1 MKEVKIVRATRGN
14 EEAAAT
20 EIAGFYNEMAEK
32 GARTSRAIIT
42 AAGDDVVYTVFADTW
57 VGKDDADEDISG
69 DGSDNEVDGNDD
81 DGLEDADDD
90 DYDV

>member
-57 VGKDDADEDISG
+57 AGKDDADEDISG
-69 DGSDNEVDGNDD
+69 DGSGDRFDDNDLDD
-81 DGLEDADDD
+81 FEDAGDD